1 MTQSTS
7 DLLAGWI
14 LMMMTC
20 VCSGVCVCVCVCLC
34 MRVCVCNCIGA
45 PCVQGITLHIIP
57 LFFLRHWHNIQYTCM
72 YSSLYVCVCVCVWL
86 CVHRCWFIKK
96 LSADEGSSYQA
107 RKKKKNKSR
116 LFTIPQC
123 IHSTVMMYGF
133 LPSTH
138 KEHHG
143 ICIYGKKDCRTL

>member
-1 MTQSTS
+1 MDT
-7 DLLAGWI
+7 DDDD
-14 LMMMTC
+14 MC
-20 VCSGVCVCVCVCLC
+20 VLRCVCVCVCLC

-107 RKKKKNKSR
+107 RKKKKKQVQTLYNP
-116 LFTIPQC
+116 TV
-123 IHSTVMMYGF
+123 HSQYSDDVWISPLNTQRASWY
-133 LPSTH
+133 LH
-138 KEHHG
+138 
-143 ICIYGKKDCRTL
+143 LW